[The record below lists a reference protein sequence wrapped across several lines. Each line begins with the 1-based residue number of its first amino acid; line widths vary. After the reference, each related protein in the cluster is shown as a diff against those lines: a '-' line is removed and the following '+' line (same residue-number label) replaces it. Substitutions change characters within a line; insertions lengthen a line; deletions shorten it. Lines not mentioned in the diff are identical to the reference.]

1 MSIGQMYLSP
11 TSFFVVYM
19 ICLSISFLITPC
31 YCLVTF
37 DDDDE
42 NIKVTSSRNSTNTTT
57 SLSSAEDAEMSYYI
71 NNNQIRIFKLDE
83 IIQEV
88 IAKVRLDV
96 LTIMNFIAPPIL
108 RSSVRRTCY
117 K

>member
-1 MSIGQMYLSP
+1 M
-11 TSFFVVYM
+11 
-19 ICLSISFLITPC
+19 
-31 YCLVTF
+31 VTF

-42 NIKVTSSRNSTNTTT
+42 HIESSRNSTNNTTI
-57 SLSSAEDAEMSYYI
+57 LLSAEDAEMSYYI

>member
-1 MSIGQMYLSP
+1 
-11 TSFFVVYM
+11 M
-19 ICLSISFLITPC
+19 ICLSISFLTPC

-42 NIKVTSSRNSTNTTT
+42 HIESSRNSTNNTTI
-57 SLSSAEDAEMSYYI
+57 LLSAEDAEMSYYI